1 MELINASRWLREGM
15 VYDTIM
21 EALATEK
28 LRRHKTAFDSDDLQI
43 LFDLR
48 KLAPATSTPVA
59 FCNAFARLEEKEEGE
74 RRRPIFEPLINDIL
88 AESSDPILETTTR
101 YTPKED
107 IRRFVYETA
116 CAAQFD
122 FAAWFDQFSLAPKIR
137 KFFGVATSTGDY
149 ELCVLPMG
157 FRPSCQVAQ
166 ATTSSIMSI
175 SFNTPS
181 ASCVDNVLFLGT
193 KDSVFRASKEFL
205 VRSAAVGAQ
214 IKDSTINLTTEYDF
228 LGEHYDHVKR
238 TRCLTSKTASKA
250 RYVYDLVG
258 ARTVFR
264 TKQLQ
269 AIFGLLFYAANTLRI
284 TIAKFHWAMR
294 FMSSVCATGQDVE
307 HELPKDVCVEIREWA
322 RISFTNEPVEV
333 YTPDSEADFVVYTD
347 ASAYGWGAISISR
360 GGNVLSISR
369 PWTQQ
374 EREQYNVY
382 SSVVAEPLAIRK
394 AIAALVPTSA
404 KKVTLFTDHL
414 PFCYA
419 YKGTYGRAWSYSSAI
434 QFLSTYNTVFDVQHV
449 PGELNPADALSRAR
463 PVDTVCPTPP
473 LLNVTSIAGMR
484 CRRGGEVWE
493 WDGRARDPAHNIP
506 PKHTM
511 TR

>member
-1 MELINASRWLREGM
+1 M
-15 VYDTIM
+15 YDTIM

-28 LRRHKTAFDSDDLQI
+28 LRRHKTALDSDDLHL

-48 KLAPATSTPVA
+48 KIAVAGTTPVA
-59 FCNAFARLEEKEEGE
+59 FCNAFSCLEEKEEGE

-88 AESSDPILETTTR
+88 AKSSDPIFETTTR

-107 IRRFVYETA
+107 IRRFVFENA

-122 FAAWFDQFSLAPKIR
+122 FAAWFDQFSLAPQIR
-137 KFFGVATSTGDY
+137 KFFGVATSTGDH

-175 SFNTPS
+175 SFDTPS

-193 KDSVFRASKEFL
+193 KDSVFKASKEFL

-228 LGEHYDHVKR
+228 LGEHYDHVSR
-238 TRCLTSKTASKA
+238 TRCLTTKTAAKA
-250 RYVYDLVG
+250 RFVYDLVG
-258 ARTVFR
+258 SRTEFS

-269 AIFGLLFYAANTLRI
+269 AIFGLLFYAANTLKI

-294 FMSSVCATGQDVE
+294 FMSLVCATEQGTRHSIPNDVKSE
-307 HELPKDVCVEIREWA
+307 VREWA
-322 RISFTNEPVEV
+322 RISFQNKPVDV
-333 YTPDSEADFVVYTD
+333 FTPDVEADFVVYTD
-347 ASAYGWGAISISR
+347 ASAYGWGAVSISR
-360 GGNVLSISR
+360 GGNVLTISR

-374 EREQYNVY
+374 ECEQYNVF

-394 AIAALVPTSA
+394 AVAALVPMSA
-404 KKVTLFTDHL
+404 KKVTLFTDHQ

-419 YKGTYGRAWSYSSAI
+419 YKGTYGRAWSYSCAI
-434 QFLSTYNTVFDVQHV
+434 QFLSTYHTIFDVQHV

-463 PVDTVCPTPP
+463 PLITQPTIPP
-473 LLNVTSIAGMR
+473 LLDVTSVAGKR
-484 CRRGGEVWE
+484 YRRGGEEWE
-493 WDGRARDPAHNIP
+493 RDGRGPRPG
-506 PKHTM
+506 T
-511 TR
+511 